1 MLAVTSEEKYLSRDG
16 SRDKELL
23 TLKETRLPD
32 RNPESQRDGRDIQ
45 QSHPQSLLVL
55 FRSGLP

>member
-32 RNPESQRDGRDIQ
+32 RNPESQRDGRDI
-45 QSHPQSLLVL
+45 
-55 FRSGLP
+55 